1 MSLINIAKLSQDNLN
16 ILMLE
21 GDRMKLKGEK
31 LRNIRRKRGLSQT
44 ALSVGICT
52 QATISLME
60 KQDRIPKMNILT
72 AICGRL
78 DIDVSEIVEDD
89 NNSMTL
95 LFDQIENAVVHE
107 NYADAKKMLTK
118 IKVKNLENEFD
129 KQRYYYLVG
138 MYQVETDQVD
148 DAIFNFELI
157 LTQFSTMSANIYWAL
172 TTVGMAIAYEK
183 LNNQARAL
191 KFVQRAVSLID
202 EKQMTGGQ
210 RQWQVIYRNIAELY
224 ISLKQWKDA
233 IKMAQRGIK
242 ICRENESFFLLDNYY
257 YLIAQAQ
264 MVGGQRQAA
273 KDSMVIAKNVALAA
287 DDQDLVKKI
296 G

>member
-1 MSLINIAKLSQDNLN
+1 
-16 ILMLE
+16 
-21 GDRMKLKGEK
+21 MKLKGEK

-72 AICGRL
+72 AICARL
-78 DIDVSEIVEDD
+78 DINVSDIVEDD
-89 NNSMTL
+89 DNSMTNT
-95 LFDQIENAVVHE
+95 FDQIENAIVHE
-107 NYADAKKMLTK
+107 EFDTAKQMLAK
-118 IKVKNLENEFD
+118 IRVKNLENEFD

-138 MYQVETDQVD
+138 MYQVKTDQVD
-148 DAIFNFELI
+148 EAIFNFELI

-172 TTVGMAIAYEK
+172 TTVGMAMAYEK
-183 LNNQARAL
+183 LRNRARAL
-191 KFVQRAVSLID
+191 KFVQRAVDLID

-224 ISLKQWKDA
+224 INLKQWKDA
-233 IKMAQRGIK
+233 IEMAKRGIK

-257 YLIAQAQ
+257 YLISQAQ
-264 MVGGQRQAA
+264 IVGGQRQAA
-273 KDSMVIAKNVALAA
+273 SESLQIARDVAIAA
-287 DDQDLVKKI
+287 DDRELTEKI